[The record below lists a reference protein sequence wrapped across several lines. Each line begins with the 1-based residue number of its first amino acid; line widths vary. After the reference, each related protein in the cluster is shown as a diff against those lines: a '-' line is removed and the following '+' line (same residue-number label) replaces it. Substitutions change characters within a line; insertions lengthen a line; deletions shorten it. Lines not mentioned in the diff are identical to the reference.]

1 MFPTTFFIE
10 LKKRIEHPPTTFR
23 RIKSGGGFTLIE
35 VILAITI
42 FILCIGGSFILIQQT
57 IISVSLANS
66 KLVAY
71 YLAQE
76 GIEMVRNIRDN
87 NWLKQRTNP
96 LVTWKDGLSVGAWEI
111 DYNDSALTNEQARY
125 LYFASTSGF
134 YFYPDNPFPPSDYIK
149 TNFKRKITI
158 SQGAT
163 NDDLYIESK
172 VEWTERTRTHN
183 VKLDE
188 HLFNWYGY

>member
-1 MFPTTFFIE
+1 M
-10 LKKRIEHPPTTFR
+10 R
-23 RIKSGGGFTLIE
+23 RNKSFTLIE
-35 VILAITI
+35 VILAIAI
-42 FILCIGGSFILIQQT
+42 FTLCIGGSFILIQQT

-87 NWLKQRTNP
+87 NWLKQRINP
-96 LVTWKDGLSVGAWEI
+96 LVAWKDGLSVGAWEA
-111 DYNDSALTNEQARY
+111 DYNDAALANYLDPGRNLYVDKTN
-125 LYFASTSGF
+125 GF
-134 YFYPDNPFPPSDYIK
+134 YFYPDVPLPDHLK

-158 SQGAT
+158 SQGT
-163 NDDLYIESK
+163 TTDDLYIESK

-183 VKLDE
+183 VKLYE